1 LTNQLSGEEQKKLNI
16 LDNPV
21 KPFERYQWLIDWQK
35 NSNDIVTHYLNADS
49 LKIIE
54 GLMFASDL
62 IDHYIKTKEPIKLDI
77 SVSALQT
84 SEDSNSDISE

>member
-1 LTNQLSGEEQKKLNI
+1 MNQLSTKDQEELNT
-16 LDNPV
+16 LNNLV

-54 GLMFASDL
+54 GLMSASDL
-62 IDHYIKTKEPIKLDI
+62 IDHYIMTKDPIKLDI
-77 SVSALQT
+77 SVPSLQT